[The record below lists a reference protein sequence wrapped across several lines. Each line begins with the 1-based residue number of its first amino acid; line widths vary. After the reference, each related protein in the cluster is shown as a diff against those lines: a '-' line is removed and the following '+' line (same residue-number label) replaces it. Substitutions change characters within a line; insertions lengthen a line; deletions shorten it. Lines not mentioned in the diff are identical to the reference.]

1 MNVQPAARSDWWL
14 AGQGVAQRAC
24 HAPGAEGLGAG
35 DAVGVETNAAR
46 PSGHEL
52 GAGRTGP

>member
-35 DAVGVETNAAR
+35 DAVGVEDERGAPA
-46 PSGHEL
+46 GDEL
-52 GAGRTGP
+52 GDAA